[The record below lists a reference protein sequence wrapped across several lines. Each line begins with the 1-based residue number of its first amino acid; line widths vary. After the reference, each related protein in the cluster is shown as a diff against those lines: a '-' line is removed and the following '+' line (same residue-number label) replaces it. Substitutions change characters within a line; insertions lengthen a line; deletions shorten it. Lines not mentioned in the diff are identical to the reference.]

1 MVEAHQRNIDLT
13 GDDRLTTVLDGMQRR
28 CPAARPS
35 EQTIAAARQA
45 VFDSPFWEP
54 PDIIDGIPQ
63 ALQSLSRRD
72 LRMAVVCNTGLAP
85 GPVLERMLHA
95 RDLGRHFQAFAWSD
109 IVRSWKPG
117 PEIFQAALDH
127 LGVPAAESA
136 FIGDTPE
143 ADIIGARNLGFA
155 LTVQVGQ
162 KHVPGVEPDLSL
174 PSVAHL
180 PAALEPH
187 L

>member
-1 MVEAHQRNIDLT
+1 
-13 GDDRLTTVLDGMQRR
+13 MQRR

-35 EQTIAAARQA
+35 DQTIAAVRRA
-45 VFDSPFWEP
+45 VFDSPLWEP

-63 ALQSLSRRD
+63 ALQSLSRRG

-95 RDLGRHFQAFAWSD
+95 RDLGPHFQAFAWSD
-109 IVRSWKPG
+109 VVRSWKPG
-117 PEIFQAALDH
+117 PEIFQAALDQ
-127 LGVPAAESA
+127 LAIPPEESA

-155 LTVQVGQ
+155 LTVQVGP
-162 KHVPGVEPDLSL
+162 KHVPGVQPDLSL

-180 PAALEPH
+180 PAALEHH

>member
-1 MVEAHQRNIDLT
+1 
-13 GDDRLTTVLDGMQRR
+13 MQRR
-28 CPAARPS
+28 CPDARPS

-45 VFDSPFWEP
+45 VFDSPLWEP

-63 ALQSLSRRD
+63 ALQSLSRRG

-95 RDLGRHFQAFAWSD
+95 RHLGRHFQAFAWSD

-117 PEIFQAALDH
+117 PEIFQAALDQ

-162 KHVPGVEPDLSL
+162 KHVPGVEPHLSL

>member
-1 MVEAHQRNIDLT
+1 MS
-13 GDDRLTTVLDGMQRR
+13 RR
-28 CPAARPS
+28 CPDAAPTAA
-35 EQTIAAARQA
+35 TIERAREA
-45 VFDSPFWEP
+45 VFDSPLWEP

-63 ALQSLSRRD
+63 ALQALSRRG

-95 RDLGRHFQAFAWSD
+95 RGLGQHFQAFAWSD

-117 PEIFQAALDH
+117 PEIFQAALDQ
-127 LGVPAAESA
+127 LGIPADQSA

-155 LTVQVGQ
+155 LAIQVGE
-162 KHVPGVEPDLSL
+162 KPVPGLAPDLSL

>member
-1 MVEAHQRNIDLT
+1 MS
-13 GDDRLTTVLDGMQRR
+13 RR
-28 CPAARPS
+28 CPDAVPTPATIDRAR
-35 EQTIAAARQA
+35 EA
-45 VFDSPFWEP
+45 VFDSPLWEP

-63 ALQSLSRRD
+63 ALQALSRRG

-95 RDLGRHFQAFAWSD
+95 RGLGQHFQAFAWSD

-117 PEIFQAALDH
+117 PEIFQAALDQ
-127 LGVPAAESA
+127 LGIPAEESA

-155 LTVQVGQ
+155 LAIQVGE
-162 KHVPGVEPDLSL
+162 KPVPGLNPDLSL